1 MRKEGFKPGDK
12 VRIIRDYSPRK
23 IITSNKQGKEAIFHS
38 YIDNHPNGYQYQ
50 VDCGGLYIVVW
61 DIEKIESKESKK
73 ETNME
78 EKINIGTEHLRE
90 YFDNSTPEQK
100 KYLNTHFNL
109 FGECTKESLIG
120 LRDIACSTWKL
131 IIEKNHPE
139 VFKVETNW
147 EDKWIQP
154 DNGNFYKIG
163 TETSEGFESIFY
175 STTSTRKP
183 RHAFKTKEQADLMVE
198 KCKLMVEMQNFAAVH
213 NEGWTPDW
221 ERNDKYNFG
230 IIINGSK
237 DIPLRADGYN
247 AFNSLVFGIAVKSIE
262 IAEKM
267 LEEFGTRIKKY
278 YNEQY

>member
-213 NEGWTPDW
+213 NEGWTPMWGFDSNNYGIRVI
-221 ERNDKYNFG
+221 ESELFVTNFYS
-230 IIINGSK
+230 N
-237 DIPLRADGYN
+237 N
-247 AFNSLVFGIAVKSIE
+247 NFVFGVAVKSIG
-262 IAEKM
+262 IAKKM